1 MEDDELTNT
10 DLESNKVVYVSS
22 NQLGEGM
29 SPIKVED
36 ESEDVLTPGTKL
48 NNRKIT
54 VGLDSRRSNDQ
65 SSYPACERATS
76 NKKASISNTRKP
88 PAFAA

>member
-1 MEDDELTNT
+1 M
-10 DLESNKVVYVSS
+10 SN
-22 NQLGEGM
+22 NQIGEGM

-36 ESEDVLTPGTKL
+36 ESEDVLSPGNKL

-54 VGLDSRRSNDQ
+54 VGLDSRRSNDH
-65 SSYPACERATS
+65 SSYPGGERTTS
-76 NKKASISNTRKP
+76 NKKGSISNTRKP